1 MSKAKGNYIGWTHA
15 DLQTDPKD
23 VLSGFKLIETNKEF
37 IKGSRVGR
45 SVSDNIFSIGMAIF
59 EQLSLKLSVKP
70 CSTNDIFERIFFF
83 HGKIFKDFSLD
94 LYAYVMAK
102 K

>member
-1 MSKAKGNYIGWTHA
+1 MVEEFFTDCLKQKVIILAGRMLIS
-15 DLQTDPKD
+15 QTDPKD

-59 EQLSLKLSVKP
+59 ETIILKTFL
-70 CSTNDIFERIFFF
+70 
-83 HGKIFKDFSLD
+83 
-94 LYAYVMAK
+94 
-102 K
+102 